1 MLLSKLVLILMQGS
15 LTSTNIW
22 LLLPSLGSLF
32 SRVSLQSL
40 LWGMTE
46 SSPREFFLFNRVPFA
61 NSPTF
66 KGKHKCIICS
76 QSQMYTLM
84 FNGLN
89 ILVISSYL
97 LEPMKSPIN
106 VIKQWMGN
114 IKCKTCMA
122 IAGPAFHTWP
132 VSEPSG
138 GPSVLPVTLPT
149 LLSILFLIRMSS
161 FVLFSQTLFLVCSKL
176 LRKSKYNREKANP
189 IALYIRECIASI
201 MHSTY
206 FALINIVAE
215 YDILKVYF
223 LFPSKLERWRL

>member
-1 MLLSKLVLILMQGS
+1 MEPVSALGTKAFFMLLSKLVLILMQGS

-76 QSQMYTLM
+76 QSQMDTLM

-106 VIKQWMGN
+106 VIKQ
-114 IKCKTCMA
+114 
-122 IAGPAFHTWP
+122 
-132 VSEPSG
+132 
-138 GPSVLPVTLPT
+138 
-149 LLSILFLIRMSS
+149 
-161 FVLFSQTLFLVCSKL
+161 
-176 LRKSKYNREKANP
+176 
-189 IALYIRECIASI
+189 
-201 MHSTY
+201 
-206 FALINIVAE
+206 
-215 YDILKVYF
+215 
-223 LFPSKLERWRL
+223 